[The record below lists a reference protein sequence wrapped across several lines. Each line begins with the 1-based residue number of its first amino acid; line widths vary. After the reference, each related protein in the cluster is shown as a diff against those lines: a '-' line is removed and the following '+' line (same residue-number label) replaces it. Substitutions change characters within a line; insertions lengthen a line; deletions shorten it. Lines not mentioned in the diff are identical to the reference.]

1 MRPFWLES
9 LQVERLTIAI
19 SGLPAHLRGVK
30 LVQWSDL
37 HCDEH
42 YLPLAVLQ
50 EAIAITNREKPYLIF
65 LTGDFITHSPKPIF
79 ALVESIKALKSQEGI
94 YACLGNHDIY
104 RPQAKETVISA
115 LTSVGI
121 RVLWNEIATPCG
133 ENFPI
138 VGLADYWS
146 GEFLPQILDQ
156 LSPDIPRLVL
166 SHNPDTAM
174 LLKDWR
180 VDLQLSGHTHG
191 GQVTIPGVG
200 SLPMILQKLRQSLPE
215 PYRQWVPFER
225 EFGGVARYWQWSEG
239 FHRVGKNQLY
249 VNRGLGTYF
258 PGRLFCPPEVTVIT
272 LVNSSQEI
280 GVS

>member
-19 SGLPAHLRGVK
+19 ASLPAALQGIK

-37 HCDEH
+37 HCDEQH
-42 YLPLAVLQ
+42 LPVAVLQ
-50 EAIAITNREKPYLIF
+50 EAIAITNQEKPDLIF
-65 LTGDFITHSPKPIF
+65 LTGDFITYSPSPIF
-79 ALVESIKALKSQEGI
+79 ALVESIKALKSQGGI
-94 YACLGNHDIY
+94 YACLGNHDSY
-104 RPQAKETVISA
+104 LPQARETVRSA

-121 RVLWNEIATPCG
+121 RVLWNEIATPYG

-146 GEFLPQILDQ
+146 GEFLPQILEQ
-156 LSPDIPRLVL
+156 ISPDIPRLVL

-174 LLKDWR
+174 LLRDWR

-191 GQVTIPGVG
+191 GQVTIPGIG
-200 SLPMILQKLRQSLPE
+200 SLPIILEKLRRSLPD
-215 PYRQWVPFER
+215 PYGQWVPFQR
-225 EFGGVARYWQWSEG
+225 QFSRVVRYWQWSEG
-239 FHRVGKNQLY
+239 FHRVGENQLY

-272 LVNSSQEI
+272 LINSSQ
-280 GVS
+280 S

>member
-9 LQVERLTIAI
+9 LQVERLTLAI
-19 SGLPAHLRGVK
+19 SGLPANLQGIK

-37 HCDEH
+37 HCDEQ

-50 EAIAITNREKPYLIF
+50 EAIAITNRENPHLIF
-65 LTGDFITHSPKPIF
+65 LTGDFITYNPSPIF
-79 ALVESIKALKSQEGI
+79 PLVESIKALKSQEGI
-94 YACLGNHDIY
+94 YACLGNHDSY
-104 RPQAKETVISA
+104 LPRARETVISA
-115 LTSVGI
+115 LNSVGI
-121 RVLWNEIATPCG
+121 PVLWNEIATPLG

-146 GEFLPQILDQ
+146 GEFSPQILTQ
-156 LSPDIPRLVL
+156 LSQDTPRLVL

-174 LLKDWR
+174 ILKDWR

-191 GQVTIPGVG
+191 GQVAIPGIG
-200 SLPMILQKLRQSLPE
+200 SLPMILQELRRSLPE
-215 PYRQWVPFER
+215 SYRQWVPLER
-225 EFGGVARYWQWSEG
+225 QFAGVVKYWQWSEG
-239 FHRVGKNQLY
+239 LHQVGKNQLY

-272 LVNSSQEI
+272 LVHSN
-280 GVS
+280 